1 MIRTLALQPE
11 LLLLDEPFSALDYQ
25 TRLSVCEDIYRIIKK
40 EQKTAVL
47 VTHDLSEAI
56 SMADRIFV
64 LSKRPAGIKKEIKLD
79 FNMKER
85 PPMQVRN
92 APQFRDYF
100 NLIWKE
106 LNEHD

>member
-1 MIRTLALQPE
+1 M
-11 LLLLDEPFSALDYQ
+11 
-25 TRLSVCEDIYRIIKK
+25 
-40 EQKTAVL
+40 L

-64 LSKRPAGIKKEIKLD
+64 LSKRPAEINKEIKLD
-79 FNMKER
+79 FNMKDR
-85 PPMQVRN
+85 TPMQVRN